1 MTAENTVADRL
12 LELECRIAYQDE
24 TIDTLNDVVRE
35 QWADIDRMRQKLERL
50 EQRIAEV
57 EERQGDEPIAKPPHY

>member
-1 MTAENTVADRL
+1 
-12 LELECRIAYQDE
+12 
-24 TIDTLNDVVRE
+24 
-35 QWADIDRMRQKLERL
+35 MRQKLEQL